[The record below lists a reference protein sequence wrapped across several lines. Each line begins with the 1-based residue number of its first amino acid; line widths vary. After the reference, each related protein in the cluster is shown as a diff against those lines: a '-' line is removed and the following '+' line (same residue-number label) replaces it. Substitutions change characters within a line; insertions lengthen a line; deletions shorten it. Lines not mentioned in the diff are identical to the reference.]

1 MLFYLLFSMALLVLC
16 GGFVYLKFVKKTD
29 FHEGKYSRVMKILAV
44 AYFLLM
50 FLNLFLPDGFAVSKS
65 EETLAGMNAVYE
77 NTIRWLNGTC
87 IIVIPLLAFYD
98 NKCLNKVAAY
108 FCLPASLLYAYSYS
122 VIIQSLT
129 SENGRGL
136 RTIRFFSEEFKAFLI
151 DESFRSVLFALLS
164 LLQIGIFLFFL
175 LKNLK
180 DLKFEKREVLPF
192 LLVVTGLM
200 VLSISTYTPQY
211 YIGYTELVFKRFTWT
226 HLLVFLW
233 MTAEVVLLYFLFR
246 DQPRDVK
253 RMLLIAMSISLLFQF
268 NQVFTSIGEIRVQ
281 KFPLQLCNIGSYLL
295 LILLILKSEKL
306 FHFALIVNVVG
317 ALVAMI
323 VLDVENKGIGYFWN
337 VHYILEHSK
346 LITVPIL
353 CLLLKEFQPL
363 RINDV
368 KHFLIGFAI
377 YFSIAWVLGTLC
389 NGIYQQ
395 TDNDYFK
402 NNFLFMFDKSA
413 AEGLLPWVGTLFDIQ
428 WNIGPFTIYP
438 IVQTLVF
445 IVFNAMCMLG
455 FFAIYFCGE
464 IGQKRKKKQNVSEPV
479 TV

>member
-1 MLFYLLFSMALLVLC
+1 M
-16 GGFVYLKFVKKTD
+16 KFVKKTD

-44 AYFLLM
+44 VYFLLM

-200 VLSISTYTPQY
+200 MLSISTYTPQY

-268 NQVFTSIGEIRVQ
+268 NQVLRRLG
-281 KFPLQLCNIGSYLL
+281 KFVCRNSRCNCVIS
-295 LILLILKSEKL
+295 
-306 FHFALIVNVVG
+306 V
-317 ALVAMI
+317 
-323 VLDVENKGIGYFWN
+323 
-337 VHYILEHSK
+337 
-346 LITVPIL
+346 
-353 CLLLKEFQPL
+353 
-363 RINDV
+363 RI
-368 KHFLIGFAI
+368 
-377 YFSIAWVLGTLC
+377 C
-389 NGIYQQ
+389 
-395 TDNDYFK
+395 
-402 NNFLFMFDKSA
+402 
-413 AEGLLPWVGTLFDIQ
+413 
-428 WNIGPFTIYP
+428 
-438 IVQTLVF
+438 
-445 IVFNAMCMLG
+445 C
-455 FFAIYFCGE
+455 
-464 IGQKRKKKQNVSEPV
+464 
-479 TV
+479 